1 MQRFKHILSPAGAKS
16 MKQVGRF
23 APESLWW
30 VMLFGLVMFTV
41 ACGAGRS
48 ASDKIV
54 MRTQLP
60 ALTRTPL
67 PTLTPTPAAAA
78 SEIVLAGENGGA
90 SAAAVLPSPVTQP
103 GAQPAPDGSV
113 AASAPLP
120 EVIPVSVEQA
130 ANPAAGGDSA
140 PAPDFNADPANN
152 PVPAGAVVRPQNV
165 AAPTSTPAAGPGLA
179 AVSGPKLISAISN
192 TAPVVAGAVH
202 PFVTPTPRPTKIP
215 LPTRMATPAPAIN
228 LEPTA
233 TPDFKTSGW
242 SFASTRINDRSDDGL
257 LLYGEVINDTGST
270 QELYYISGTFY
281 NDEGQI
287 IAGHN
292 NTADFVP
299 IYNISP
305 GERVPFELIVN
316 NIGSAAKFDLWARS
330 ESGGD
335 APRRDNFEFLD
346 VTEQSEDDTYCLSGL
361 LANRGDDLDDY
372 VDIVAILY
380 DDDDNVIK
388 FNESYQ
394 TEVEDLSGDET
405 LAFEI
410 CVDSLD
416 DEVARYDL
424 RAWGQ

>member
-1 MQRFKHILSPAGAKS
+1 
-16 MKQVGRF
+16 MKQSERF
-23 APESLWW
+23 VPASLWW
-30 VMLFGLVMFTV
+30 VMLLGLVIFTI

-48 ASDKIV
+48 ASDRIV

-67 PTLTPTPAAAA
+67 PTLTPTLVAAAA
-78 SEIVLAGENGGA
+78 EITPAGENGGPGT
-90 SAAAVLPSPVTQP
+90 AAALPAPLMQV
-103 GAQPAPDGSV
+103 GAQPAPDGVV

-120 EVIPVSVEQA
+120 EVIPAAVEQA
-130 ANPAAGGDSA
+130 ANPAITDSA
-140 PAPDFNADPANN
+140 SASSPNADPAGNL
-152 PVPAGAVVRPQNV
+152 VPAGAVVRPQHV

-179 AVSGPKLISAISN
+179 AVSGPQLISAVSN
-192 TAPVVAGAVH
+192 TAPVVAGVVR
-202 PFVTPTPRPTKIP
+202 PFVSPTPRPTKIP

-242 SFASTRINDRSDDGL
+242 SFASTRISGRSDGGL

-281 NDEGQI
+281 NDGGQI
-287 IAGHN
+287 IAGRS
-292 NTADFVP
+292 NTADFIP
-299 IYNISP
+299 IDTLSP
-305 GERVPFELIVN
+305 GERVPFELTVN
-316 NIGSAAKFDLWARS
+316 NVDSAARFDLWARS
-330 ESGGD
+330 GSGGN
-335 APRRDNFEFLD
+335 APRRNNFEFLD
-346 VTEQSEDDTYCLSGL
+346 VTEQHQNDTYCLSGS
-361 LANRGDDLDDY
+361 LANRGNDLDDY

-380 DDDDNVIK
+380 DDRNNVIK
-388 FNESYQ
+388 FSESYQ

-405 LAFEI
+405 LAFEF